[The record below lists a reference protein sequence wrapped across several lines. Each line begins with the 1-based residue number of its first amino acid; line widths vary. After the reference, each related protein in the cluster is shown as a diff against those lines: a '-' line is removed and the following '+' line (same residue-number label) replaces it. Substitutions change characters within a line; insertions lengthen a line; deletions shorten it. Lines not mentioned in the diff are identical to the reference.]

1 MCRHRQIALFAQFS
15 LLSQLDLT
23 EGTGIIIPYYPLA
36 VLRETT
42 YMRHT
47 RLLELESDLCD

>member
-23 EGTGIIIPYYPLA
+23 EGTGIIIRYYPLA